1 MIDMNEVGAF
11 PSFDPSGNFTVRI
24 GLYLPG
30 IRAVDGFSVVVRI
43 IHTDDRFNPAVP
55 TTDCPLHWVD
65 GHPLDL
71 WSITESIV
79 AAPAPSHYGQ
89 EGTYLYRFQLLWAAP
104 GSGAA
109 SQILALWFTDP
120 LRSRNRDRR
129 ALGVHPCSRPFSLRM
144 VGRQLQDT

>member
-79 AAPAPSHYGQ
+79 AAP
-89 EGTYLYRFQLLWAAP
+89 

>member
-30 IRAVDGFSVVVRI
+30 ISAVDGFSVVVRI

-120 LRSRNRDRR
+120 FARATEIGEPKRDRKSTR
-129 ALGVHPCSRPFSLRM
+129 LNSSHD
-144 VGRQLQDT
+144 Q